1 MELFETAVESFG
13 LSYPLPYLAPNNKG
27 SMILKGVNFASAAA
41 GILDSTGYDYVRLD
55 SQCSSYAKAHVLG
68 VYGFI
73 IEF

>member
-55 SQCSSYAKAHVLG
+55 SHSVGLMPRPMSLGCTVLL
-68 VYGFI
+68 
-73 IEF
+73 